1 MSKCKKCKRELVG
14 KQKVKHYGT
23 YYRGKCRTCVNEEC
37 KLKQREKAK
46 RLKLWRSYYE

>member
-23 YYRGKCRTCVNEEC
+23 YYRGKCRKCVNEES
-37 KLKQREKAK
+37 KLKQRERAK